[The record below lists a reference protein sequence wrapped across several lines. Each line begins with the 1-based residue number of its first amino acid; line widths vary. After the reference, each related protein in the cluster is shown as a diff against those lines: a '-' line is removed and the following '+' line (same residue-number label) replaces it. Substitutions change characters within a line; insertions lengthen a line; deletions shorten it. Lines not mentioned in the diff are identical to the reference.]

1 VNFPRPCNSVAVVLS
16 RSAACATSASAEGF
30 SVPLQEPVCGAPF
43 STIAYRG
50 AFLFVRGR
58 ALNKC
63 GRRSINFADPEL
75 SESPAEA
82 LDPRLL
88 KKAPIG
94 DMLRPDIHL
103 REALRDVNY
112 GGAFGA
118 CVLCVGYAWR
128 VYSTVLLEY

>member
-1 VNFPRPCNSVAVVLS
+1 
-16 RSAACATSASAEGF
+16 
-30 SVPLQEPVCGAPF
+30 
-43 STIAYRG
+43 
-50 AFLFVRGR
+50 
-58 ALNKC
+58 LNKC

-118 CVLCVGYAWR
+118 CVLRVGYAWR
-128 VYSTVLLEY
+128 VYSTTGVLV